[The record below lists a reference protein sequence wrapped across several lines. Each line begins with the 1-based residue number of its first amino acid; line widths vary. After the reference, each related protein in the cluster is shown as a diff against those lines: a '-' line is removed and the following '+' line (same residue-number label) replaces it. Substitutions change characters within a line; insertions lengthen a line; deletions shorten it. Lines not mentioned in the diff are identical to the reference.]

1 MLSAGHMSVRH
12 MPDPDEVGMFSDRI
26 KDFADGFDVGELI
39 LRYDAD
45 FDVPLRHGYALGIL
59 RMVGAF
65 DPAPPADPRRVAV
78 RVGAHWCEIV
88 RCDVNYDLVEGLRL
102 IAASQADAERLRAG
116 LEKDDDPFIAYVV
129 ARWFDGAGKIRY
141 RLGSHSRARISF
153 ETAAGVAAAADLA
166 WCLPDLR
173 SNFSRSRFE
182 ELRQASATDALQ
194 DHLAELV
201 AEDDRIRPAVT
212 GALAEPDPAPR
223 ERELIRAHS
232 SLLHNIAVALK
243 DQGRRDESMARSIES
258 LEISRRLGDQYR
270 IGQSLSHQA
279 LLQSRT
285 DKDRARWLFAQLED
299 NAMRRH
305 RLIGR
310 QQLAGLDGATAGIAE
325 IRSLLAE
332 LAVDGANGGGAGTDV
347 DIYAYSVQMYE
358 QIVRRLRAQGVNV
371 SRELAD
377 LTRQRKA
384 MRATVRVAVTMP
396 AYKRAYAQ
404 AVRPSFLEEVAA
416 ELRAPDAG
424 VPAWERALGLTE
436 ESTAREL
443 LDMLAA
449 ADLPE
454 LGPPGLGPAL
464 PPSSTVLV
472 ELGGRRGRRRA
483 AVRRVDTTDE
493 DLIAQLGARETE
505 FEEQFLRQPLEASPH
520 DPEIA
525 HRLRMYTVNHPG
537 TCVVRYVAHG
547 PGTPD
552 QLGAFVF
559 RDGNPMKYV
568 PVAAYADVRTLA
580 AAVPLD
586 EAPSPE
592 IAARIWAVLIEPIWP
607 EIDPA
612 GDPDP
617 HLVLIPTDDLF
628 AIPIHVACR
637 AGERV
642 PLGARVPLSQS
653 VSATAF
659 VGRGRHLLRRQPVD
673 ADDNLAAIVVAERG
687 VSGREIVDAGWPP
700 EHIMVA
706 GDLPAGLPASVRRCH
721 ADFAGLAEISGIKP
735 EFFVYAGH
743 GNFHP
748 SFRDLGPYLELR
760 RGILTQYDVA
770 LRLRLPRNKLTI
782 LGACLAGQGAQTAG
796 GDVVGFLRSLIA
808 AGAGAVGVP
817 LWSVL
822 DSAMVRTVRAL
833 LAASRASL
841 AQPFDVV
848 RTLHEHYA
856 ELAAEPDDLR
866 DLLERMPISL
876 YL

>member
-1 MLSAGHMSVRH
+1 MLSARNMIVRH

-26 KDFADGFDVGELI
+26 KDFADGFDVEELI

-65 DPAPPADPRRVAV
+65 DPAPPADPRRVAI
-78 RVGAHWCEIV
+78 RVGAHWCDIV

-102 IAASQADAERLRAG
+102 IAASQADAERLRTRLG
-116 LEKDDDPFIAYVV
+116 KDDDPFTAYVV
-129 ARWFDGAGKIRY
+129 ARWFDAAGKIRY
-141 RLGSHSRARISF
+141 RLGSHSRARIAF
-153 ETAAGVAAAADLA
+153 ATAAGIAAAADLT

-173 SNFSRSRFE
+173 SNYSRSRFE

-194 DHLAELV
+194 DHLAELIT
-201 AEDDRIRPAVT
+201 EDERIRPAVT
-212 GALAEPDPAPR
+212 GALAEPEPGPR
-223 ERELIRAHS
+223 ERELIRSHA

-258 LEISRRLGDQYR
+258 LEISRRFGDQYR
-270 IGQSLSHQA
+270 IGQSLTHQA

-310 QQLAGLDGATAGIAE
+310 QQLAGLDGATAGITE

-332 LAVDGANGGGAGTDV
+332 LRVDGENGGGAGTDV
-347 DIYAYSVQMYE
+347 DIYAYSVLMYE
-358 QIVRRLRAQGVNV
+358 RIVRRLRAQSVDV

-377 LTRQRKA
+377 LSRQRKA
-384 MRATVRVAVTMP
+384 MRASVRVAVTLP
-396 AYKRAYAQ
+396 AYKRAYAK
-404 AVRPSFLEEVAA
+404 AVRPSYLEEVAA
-416 ELRAPDAG
+416 DLRAPDAG

-449 ADLPE
+449 AGLPE
-454 LGPPGLGPAL
+454 LGPPDPGPTAR
-464 PPSSTVLV
+464 SSTVLV
-472 ELGGRRGRRRA
+472 ELGGRRARRRA
-483 AVRRVDTTDE
+483 GVRRVDTTDE
-493 DLIAQLGARETE
+493 DLIAQLSARETE

-547 PGTPD
+547 PGEPD

-559 RDGNPMKYV
+559 RSGDPVKYV
-568 PVAAYADVRTLA
+568 PVARYGDVRTLA

-592 IAARIWAVLIEPIWP
+592 VAARIWTVLIEPIWP

-612 GDPDP
+612 GEPDP
-617 HLVLIPTDDLF
+617 HLVIIPTDDLF

-673 ADDNLAAIVVAERG
+673 VDDNLAAIVVAGRG
-687 VSGREIVDAGWPP
+687 VSGREIAETGWLP
-700 EHIMVA
+700 EHMIVA
-706 GDLPAGLPASVRRCH
+706 GDLPAGVPRSVLRCG
-721 ADFAGLAEISGIKP
+721 ADFAGLAEISAIKP

-748 SFRDLGPYLELR
+748 SFRELGPYLELR

-822 DSAMVRTVRAL
+822 DSAMVRTVRTL
-833 LAASRASL
+833 LAASRGSPQ
-841 AQPFDVV
+841 QPFDVV
-848 RTLHEHYA
+848 RMLHEHYA
-856 ELAAEPDDLR
+856 ELAAEPGDPG
-866 DLLERMPISL
+866 DLLEQMPISL